1 MTATAA
7 CLQSDSGCFVR
18 STARATNSGWRD
30 SISPHAGAARV
41 ARCLRSLFA
50 TPPGQKTHIVRVHR
64 DSNSIKDLQSLLV
77 EFGFTPIGDSTHLR
91 WFLHNDAPDALSLR
105 ARSAVT
111 TQNALN

>member
-1 MTATAA
+1 MAPEPA
-7 CLQSDSGCFVR
+7 VR
-18 STARATNSGWRD
+18 N
-30 SISPHAGAARV
+30 
-41 ARCLRSLFA
+41 
-50 TPPGQKTHIVRVHR
+50 GQERGEWTSHFRHSAWPEDPLVRVHR

-77 EFGFTPIGDSTHLR
+77 EFGFMPIGDSTHLR